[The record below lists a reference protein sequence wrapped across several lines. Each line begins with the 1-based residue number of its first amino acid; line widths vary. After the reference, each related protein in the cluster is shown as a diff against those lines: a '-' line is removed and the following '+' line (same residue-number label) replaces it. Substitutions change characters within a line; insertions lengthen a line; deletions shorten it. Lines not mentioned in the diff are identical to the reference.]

1 MDYVNPCMVSVGW
14 YNDKGCWLDNRGLDS
29 AQEQDIFL
37 YSKTSTR
44 VTEPTRPFTRGLRGV
59 PSD

>member
-1 MDYVNPCMVSVGW
+1 MNYVKPCMLNVGW

-44 VTEPTRPFTRGLRGV
+44 FTEPTRPFT
-59 PSD
+59 